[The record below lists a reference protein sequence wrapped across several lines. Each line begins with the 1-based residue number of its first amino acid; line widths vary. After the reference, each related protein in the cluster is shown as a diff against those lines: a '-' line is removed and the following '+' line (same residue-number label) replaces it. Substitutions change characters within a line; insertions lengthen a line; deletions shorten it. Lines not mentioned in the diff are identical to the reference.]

1 MEKVEWESE
10 GQQYKALKT
19 TRKEIWGNLRSTIKC
34 LLDEGLQPTKIISDF
49 DMISRLK
56 YTYMSSLRETSLYF
70 DCSIGML
77 GVELQVERRIND
89 GTIYILYEQ
98 LENAKDEALEFAG
111 LDELP

>member
-1 MEKVEWESE
+1 MRVIWKSE
-10 GQQYKALKT
+10 GQQYRALKT
-19 TRKEIWGNLRSTIKC
+19 TRKEIWGNLRSTI
-34 LLDEGLQPTKIISDF
+34 LHLVDERLKPTKIISDF

-56 YTYMSSLRETSLYF
+56 HNHISSLRGASLYF